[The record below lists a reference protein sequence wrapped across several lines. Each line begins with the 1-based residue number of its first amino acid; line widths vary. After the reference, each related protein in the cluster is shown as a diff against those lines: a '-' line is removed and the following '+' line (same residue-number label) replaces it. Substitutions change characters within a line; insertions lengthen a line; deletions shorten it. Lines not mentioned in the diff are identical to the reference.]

1 MKEKEPKMFDPAEL
15 TESSKKLRSV
25 YIQSLDRTIQF
36 GPWTLNDI
44 EYLAKC
50 QNGAE
55 KGYIILWVMLRKAYP
70 ILTLEEIKAWDGTKV
85 QNILDAIKDFL
96 STKKEA

>member
-1 MKEKEPKMFDPAEL
+1 
-15 TESSKKLRSV
+15 
-25 YIQSLDRTIQF
+25 
-36 GPWTLNDI
+36 
-44 EYLAKC
+44 
-50 QNGAE
+50 
-55 KGYIILWVMLRKAYP
+55 MLRKAYP